1 MEGLAI
7 KWGGA
12 KCGGPGYQFH
22 GKQFYEQ
29 MGCSSN
35 QWWAGY
41 QMGLSQ
47 LWRGRLSNGVV
58 PNMEGLA
65 IKWGG
70 AKSGEASCQ
79 FLENKLTNEWG
90 VALNSGGASY

>member
-1 MEGLAI
+1 MEGLDI
-7 KWGGA
+7 N
-12 KCGGPGYQFH
+12 QFR

-41 QMGLSQ
+41 QMG
-47 LWRGRLSNGVV
+47 RANC
-58 PNMEGLA
+58 
-65 IKWGG
+65 GG
-70 AKSGEASCQ
+70 ASCQ

-90 VALNSGGASY
+90 VALNSGGAGY